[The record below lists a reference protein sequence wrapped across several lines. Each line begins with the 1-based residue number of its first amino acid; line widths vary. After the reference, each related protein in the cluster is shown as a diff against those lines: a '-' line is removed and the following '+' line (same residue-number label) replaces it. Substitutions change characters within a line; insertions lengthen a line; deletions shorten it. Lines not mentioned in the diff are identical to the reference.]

1 MAKRKAFLHIGPPQ
15 SGATFLESALAEHAE
30 ALEQAGIR
38 HPAISAEE
46 MFRAAIEVRRDHQ
59 AWGYQRREV
68 EGTWA
73 AVCRR
78 AWKGK
83 RDVVLSQELL
93 SGCTPEQVDLLIDG
107 LHGFQVHVLVTGG
120 SELPAPWAPV
130 VKPDR
135 LHVLAVPEAEPEQA
149 IWTAFGQVVGFD
161 AASLPLSAAWS
172 APRPEPTDVLAE
184 VARLRAHNRVLEEQ
198 NARLERKRKKLK
210 RKLSA
215 TA

>member
-15 SGATFLESALAEHAE
+15 SGGGFLDSALAEHAD
-30 ALEQAGIR
+30 ALEESGVR

-46 MFRAAIEVRRDHQ
+46 MFRAAIEIRRDHQ

-73 AVCRR
+73 TICRR

-83 RDVVLSQELL
+83 RDVVVSQELL
-93 SGCTPEQVDLLIDG
+93 AGCTPEQVDLLLDG
-107 LHGFQVHVLVTGG
+107 LHGFQIHVAVTG
-120 SELPAPWAPV
+120 SAVPPAWAPV
-130 VKPDR
+130 VKPER
-135 LHVLAVPEAEPEQA
+135 QHVIAVPETEPEQA
-149 IWTAFGQVVGFD
+149 VWTAFGQVVGFD
-161 AASLPLSAAWS
+161 ATTLPLSAAWS